1 MKQNMT
7 SLANINFDTLYVD
20 CFVIDCIIEKECFD
34 SMSARE
40 YLNLKHDLSH
50 LHEFIYN
57 AQELFGEND
66 RIDQSFFLMAAVN
79 KRDYFFE
86 KLKEN
91 IENFESLFCCYTER
105 FYLDELGDLLQCAKS
120 VLAMKSN
127 LEADFE
133 DGTWFAGEDYFA
145 FRNKIVGYHHDAAE
159 AIKVISDTRALND
172 EQKFRIDKALKDYK
186 EMVEEERNNVL
197 FTKKEM

>member
-20 CFVIDCIIEKECFD
+20 CFVIDCIIEKKCLD
-34 SMSARE
+34 SMSVKA
-40 YLNLKHDLSH
+40 YLDLKHDLSH

-57 AQELFGEND
+57 ARELFGEND
-66 RIDQSFFLMAAVN
+66 REDQSFFLMAAVN

-105 FYLDELGDLLQCAKS
+105 FYLDELEDLLQRAKC
-120 VLAMKSN
+120 VLAMKLK
-127 LEADFE
+127 LESEFE
-133 DGTWFAGEDYFA
+133 DGTWLAEDDYFA
-145 FRNKIVGYHHDAAE
+145 FRDKIVDYHHNTAE

-172 EQKFRIDKALKDYK
+172 EQKFKIDKALKDYE
-186 EMVEEERNNVL
+186 EMVEEEREHVL
-197 FTKKEM
+197 FPKKEV